1 MGAGRPEPGPGQL
14 QDCLGGGRQTSDRR
28 RLRRRL
34 QKLGGALQK
43 VRSPRRQ
50 VRRKILRNKH
60 PPSSNPSQ
68 FIDGF
73 AFFCIHT
80 SYFTDWSIYS
90 WTTVLQLVLIFSV
103 RKLNFRVH
111 MGVHTVQSYA
121 CAYLWFQHVF
131 YYDIKAP
138 CIELFE
144 HNWAQVA
151 VGKCVWKGQFLN
163 KCTWINVRYKRIL
176 TSGF

>member
-1 MGAGRPEPGPGQL
+1 MFI
-14 QDCLGGGRQTSDRR
+14 LGVVTQYMYT
-28 RLRRRL
+28 
-34 QKLGGALQK
+34 
-43 VRSPRRQ
+43 
-50 VRRKILRNKH
+50 
-60 PPSSNPSQ
+60 
-68 FIDGF
+68 
-73 AFFCIHT
+73 
-80 SYFTDWSIYS
+80 YFTDWSIYS

-111 MGVHTVQSYA
+111 VGVVHTVQSHA

-151 VGKCVWKGQFLN
+151 VGKCVWKGQFLY
-163 KCTWINVRYKRIL
+163 KCTLINVRYKRIL
-176 TSGF
+176 TSGFLSIVFFLFNCCRDIQCRRIFPHFFYYFKYDYFV